1 MRRTELQ
8 ILCIRFCEY
17 MMGIVSKVM
26 TFFNA
31 YALSHDQIIS
41 YVKSNLNMDRISL
54 NTVLSK
60 SEKFVEEIHR
70 VVS

>member
-1 MRRTELQ
+1 
-8 ILCIRFCEY
+8 
-17 MMGIVSKVM
+17 MGIVSKVM

-60 SEKFVEEIHR
+60 SGKFVEEIHR